1 MSESVEPQILLSLDH
16 VEVRRGTFRLALSE
30 LSLEVARGE
39 LVLVTGPSGA
49 GKSTLLRLMAGIE
62 LPTSGR
68 VTIAGAEVARLSPRA
83 RAHLRRQMGIVPQ
96 EPMLFE
102 DWSVIDNVSAPALI
116 AGEPRAEAVGRAR
129 AALQRVGLDAAHCGG
144 LRCDRL
150 AAGERWRVMLA
161 RALANRPALV
171 LIDEPAGTSSTE
183 PHRELA
189 ELFQILAPF
198 CSANV
203 AAVVAT
209 RAQPPAE
216 LAARQVRLA
225 EGRLQ

>member
-16 VEVRRGTFRLALSE
+16 VEVRRGTLRLVLSD
-30 LSLEVARGE
+30 LSLNVARGE
-39 LVLVTGPSGA
+39 MVLVTGPSGA
-49 GKSTLLRLMAGIE
+49 GKSTLLRLIAGLE
-62 LPTSGR
+62 LPTSGLI
-68 VTIAGAEVARLSPRA
+68 TIAGTQVARLSPRA

-102 DWSVIDNVSAPALI
+102 DRTVIDNVTAPALI
-116 AGEPRAEAVGRAR
+116 AGEPRLEAVERAR
-129 AALQRVGLDAAHCGG
+129 AALQRVGLDASHCGS

-171 LIDEPAGTSSTE
+171 LIDEPAGGRGLE
-183 PHRELA
+183 PNRELA

-203 AAVVAT
+203 AVVIAT

-216 LAARQVRLA
+216 LPARQVRLA
-225 EGRLQ
+225 QGRLQ